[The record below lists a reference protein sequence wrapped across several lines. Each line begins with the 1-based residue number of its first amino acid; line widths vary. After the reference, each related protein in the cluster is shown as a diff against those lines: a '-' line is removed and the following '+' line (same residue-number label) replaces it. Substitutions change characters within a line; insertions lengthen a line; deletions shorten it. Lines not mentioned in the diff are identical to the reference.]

1 MNVTCPACGG
11 SGDRNGNLR
20 ASDPFGTCPGCDGR
34 GIRESRVPFTT
45 RTRTASA
52 RSPGIRP
59 DGDPEPAPDVDNRL
73 TSDEV
78 VAAAEAVMI
87 PLLHDKLAFNERAYG
102 KAWTGEYADSEFI
115 ARGAAAAA
123 IAAAVAA
130 VRGAAP
136 SPPDTGPDGSTGSPL
151 ASPHG
156 QNEALRSSPTTLE
169 VDDDR

>member
-20 ASDPFGTCPGCDGR
+20 TSDPFGTCPGCDGR
-34 GIRESRVPFTT
+34 GIREPCTFT

-59 DGDPEPAPDVDNRL
+59 DGRPEPAPDVDNRL
-73 TSDEV
+73 TSDEA

-87 PLLHDKLAFNERAYG
+87 PLLHDKLAFNERAYV

-123 IAAAVAA
+123 IAAA
-130 VRGAAP
+130 RGCGSWGRP
-136 SPPDTGPDGSTGSPL
+136 SPPDTGPDGSTGSPR
-151 ASPHG
+151 
-156 QNEALRSSPTTLE
+156 LRRTAERSA
-169 VDDDR
+169 